1 MKSQLSTEAQTS
13 WQLGSNHCIPVGGS
27 ESQQAP
33 REACYAEFHEGF
45 LAAEATKKEEA
56 AANAEW

>member
-1 MKSQLSTEAQTS
+1 MKPQLSTEAQTS
-13 WQLGSNHCIPVGGS
+13 WQLGSDHCIPVGGS

-33 REACYAEFHEGF
+33 REACYAELREGF